1 MTIYKNLKKFKN
13 NIAIVLNENENVT
26 YSKLL
31 TDANLFASNIHDRS
45 LIFILADNDLETITA
60 LIGSSFA
67 NSVSMLLSP
76 SINSTSLNQLINLYK
91 PDYIFFNKEFKIKLE
106 LYESIFKYYNY
117 NLIKAKVII
126 KKEINDELFLLQTT
140 SGSTGSPKNVRLS
153 YKNLQSNINSI
164 IKDLNICESDVSI
177 TTLPPS
183 YVYGLSIINTH
194 LQVGAKIILNKS
206 SIIEKNFWN
215 KLVFNKVNNFG
226 GVPYIYE
233 ILLKIG
239 LKKDFFKL
247 LKYTTVAG
255 GYLSNSAKLS
265 IIDFYDKL
273 GISLITMYGAAE
285 ATSRMSFLPSEYS
298 RKKNGSIGIPITNGC
313 FFLEKENKEIIKNS
327 HVNGELIYQGENVCM
342 GYANSMIDLQENDIN
357 NSVLKTGDIGY
368 FDKDNFF
375 YVVGKKNRYVK
386 VVGNRISLDEME
398 KIIQAYGY
406 KNICSQKT
414 KDTIT
419 IHINEKNLQKP
430 IKSYISKYTSL
441 HENLFKIVYLKSFP
455 MTKNNKIDYNSEIFK
470 YEN

>member
-1 MTIYKNLKKFKN
+1 MAIYKNLEKFKN

-26 YSKLL
+26 YSRLL
-31 TDANLFASNIHDRS
+31 NDANLFASNIHDRS

-60 LIGSSFA
+60 LIGNSFA
-67 NSVSMLLSP
+67 NSVAMLLS
-76 SINSTSLNQLINLYK
+76 SNINSTSLIQLINLYK
-91 PDYIFFNKEFKIKLE
+91 PDYIFLNKEFKIKLE
-106 LYESIFKYYNY
+106 LYESVFKYYNY
-117 NLIKAKVII
+117 NLIKTKVII
-126 KKEINDELFLLQTT
+126 KKEINDNLFLLQTT

-194 LQVGAKIILNKS
+194 LQVGAKIVLNKS
-206 SIIEKNFWN
+206 SIIQKNFWH

-255 GYLSNSAKLS
+255 GHLSNGAKLS

-273 GISLITMYGAAE
+273 DISLITMYGAAE

-298 RKKNGSIGIPITNGC
+298 RKKNGSIGIPITNGR
-313 FFLEKENKEIIKNS
+313 FYLEKENKQIIKNC

-342 GYANSMIDLQENDIN
+342 GYANTMVDLQKKDIN
-357 NSVLKTGDIGY
+357 NSILKTGDIGY
-368 FDKDNFF
+368 FDKDDFF

-386 VVGNRISLDEME
+386 VFGNRISLDEME
-398 KIIQAYGY
+398 KIIQGYGY

-419 IHINEKNLQKP
+419 IHINEKNVEKP
-430 IKSYISKYTSL
+430 IKSYISKYTAL
-441 HENLFKIVYLKSFP
+441 HENIFKIVYLKSFP
-455 MTKNNKIDYNSEIFK
+455 MTKNDKIDYNNEIFK